1 MLILKT
7 YLNNKCHD
15 MYMLF
20 ASTVGDLWLNL
31 RCLKG
36 KTVKL
41 MYVFCQSGR
50 IFSSSDTKGHV
61 CYCHHCAS
69 AICPSFWLLTF
80 HIVICL
86 LGDYCDI
93 WNHTLQE
100 RCLWDPIK
108 NLNFLLIW
116 RQHDRMSDFLFW
128 LPETYESSLKLQV
141 QKSLFLFIIVHV
153 HVIFWFPRT
162 WNL

>member
-116 RQHDRMSDFLFW
+116 RQYGRMSDFLFW
-128 LPETYESSLKLQV
+128 LPKT
-141 QKSLFLFIIVHV
+141 
-153 HVIFWFPRT
+153 
-162 WNL
+162 

>member
-20 ASTVGDLWLNL
+20 ASTVGDLW
-31 RCLKG
+31 LKG

-100 RCLWDPIK
+100 RCL
-108 NLNFLLIW
+108 
-116 RQHDRMSDFLFW
+116 
-128 LPETYESSLKLQV
+128 
-141 QKSLFLFIIVHV
+141 
-153 HVIFWFPRT
+153 
-162 WNL
+162 